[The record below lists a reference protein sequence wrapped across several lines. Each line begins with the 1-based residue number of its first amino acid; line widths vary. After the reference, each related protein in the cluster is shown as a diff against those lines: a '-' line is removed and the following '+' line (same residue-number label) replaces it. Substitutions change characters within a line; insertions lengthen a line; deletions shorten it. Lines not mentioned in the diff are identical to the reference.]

1 MKHTDNFDSGHQN
14 SPSGDG
20 GILSLIV
27 AASSNNAIGK
37 GNQLLWHL
45 PADLKFF
52 KNTTWA
58 MPVIMGRKTF
68 EAVNSKPLP
77 GRLNII
83 ISRQEGLSSPYN
95 NAVFVTSVE
104 QAIDEATATNAKE
117 IFIAGGAQIYEQ
129 TFERAQRIYL
139 TRVHANFEADAFF
152 PELDPAEWELRQ
164 SQSFPADEKHAY
176 SFDIQVW
183 ERKQKAL

>member
-1 MKHTDNFDSGHQN
+1 
-14 SPSGDG
+14 
-20 GILSLIV
+20 
-27 AASSNNAIGK
+27 
-37 GNQLLWHL
+37 
-45 PADLKFF
+45 
-52 KNTTWA
+52 

-83 ISRQEGLSSPYN
+83 ISRQNGLTSSFS
-95 NAVFVTSVE
+95 NAVFVTSIE
-104 QAIDEATATNAKE
+104 EAIAEAKATNAKE

-139 TRVHANFEADAFF
+139 TRVHASFEADAFF
-152 PELDPAEWELRQ
+152 PELDPVEWELRQ
-164 SQSFPADEKHAY
+164 SQPFPADEKHAY

>member
-1 MKHTDNFDSGHQN
+1 
-14 SPSGDG
+14 
-20 GILSLIV
+20 
-27 AASSNNAIGK
+27 
-37 GNQLLWHL
+37 
-45 PADLKFF
+45 
-52 KNTTWA
+52 

-83 ISRQEGLSSPYN
+83 ISRQEGLSSSYS
-95 NAVFVTSVE
+95 NAVFVKGLE
-104 QAIDEATATNAKE
+104 QALEEAKATNARE

-129 TFERAQRIYL
+129 TFSMADRIYL
-139 TRVHANFEADAFF
+139 TRVHAHFEADAFF
-152 PELDPAEWELRQ
+152 PELDPEEWELRQ
-164 SQSFPADEKHAY
+164 SQPFPADEKHAY